1 MSPPQTLS
9 FTIVNEGDSSNN
21 FEGSGKFTSQWELDL
36 VSNLINRGAGF
47 FIVDFGI
54 KKSSSSSSSM
64 SFSGIAFASD
74 INSMSGWL
82 RASGIACIGGSRM
95 SYCGA
100 IFKLI
105 LNKGGSYELS
115 CWVNKDGYLD

>member
-1 MSPPQTLS
+1 M
-9 FTIVNEGDSSNN
+9 NEGDSSNN